1 MKRIIDIFVSLFV
14 LVNIFPW
21 VFIIV
26 ACCVKRSMPGPIM
39 FRQKRTGRGGRV
51 FTCYKFRSMDVT
63 ERDGVRQERHY
74 PFGDFMRTTGIDE
87 LPQFWNVLKGD
98 MAVVG
103 PRPHMLSHDEK
114 FGMEIPSYNERFRV
128 RPGITGWAQVNGF
141 RGTTELNQVRQRV
154 EYDIW
159 YIEHQSLALDIK
171 IAIMTI
177 KVMIKGWRSDAL

>member
-1 MKRIIDIFVSLFV
+1 
-14 LVNIFPW
+14 
-21 VFIIV
+21 
-26 ACCVKRSMPGPIM
+26 M

-63 ERDGVRQERHY
+63 ERNGVRQERHY

-154 EYDIW
+154 EHDIW

-171 IAIMTI
+171 IAIMTV
-177 KVMIKGWRSDAL
+177 KVMIKGWKNDAL